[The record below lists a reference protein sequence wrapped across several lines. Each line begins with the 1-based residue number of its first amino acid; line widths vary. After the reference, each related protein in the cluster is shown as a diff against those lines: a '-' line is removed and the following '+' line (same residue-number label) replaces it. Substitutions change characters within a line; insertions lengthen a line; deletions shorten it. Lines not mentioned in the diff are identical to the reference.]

1 MSKRYGNNAGRRFS
15 EACGNERL
23 SCSFRAGLKVP
34 SVNRQLRT
42 NERRNR
48 IKQCTAEDVTLL
60 PRWKTQSSVGMEAI
74 EVHVKDL
81 RYAAIGNTFPQS
93 SQLGSHIRTRTLEN
107 EQCIPSINKSPP
119 WERQHCIMITRR
131 RRLGPL
137 CGGFRWLTLRQ
148 KKQATESPEDATV
161 RHFRPP
167 NLVGWDSTRT

>member
-1 MSKRYGNNAGRRFS
+1 MSKRYGNIAGRRFS

-48 IKQCTAEDVTLL
+48 IEQCTAENVTLM

-93 SQLGSHIRTRTLEN
+93 SQLGSHIRTRTIEN

-119 WERQHCIMITRR
+119 ERGNIVSWSRAGAGSVPFVAVDVAACFSCLRWPARLKKKPSHTWECV
-131 RRLGPL
+131 L
-137 CGGFRWLTLRQ
+137 
-148 KKQATESPEDATV
+148 
-161 RHFRPP
+161 
-167 NLVGWDSTRT
+167 